1 MIEQIKKLKDGK
13 IEKSSELL
21 STSKS
26 YEAQTIEFSTS
37 IPQTTRMPYRQPN
50 YKSCYEQH
58 QSQEENK
65 KCSSYIQTN
74 YNIEKERRQYRQLLW
89 KPKMRS
95 SIQLVDRQIVLMKV
109 DLGWITP
116 QKI

>member
-1 MIEQIKKLKDGK
+1 MIEQIKNLKDEK
-13 IEKSSELL
+13 LEKSSKLL

-26 YEAQTIEFSTS
+26 HEAQTIEFSTS

-50 YKSCYEQH
+50 YKICYEQH

-65 KCSSYIQTN
+65 KCSSYIQTS
-74 YNIEKERRQYRQLLW
+74 YNIEKEQRQYRQLLW

-95 SIQLVDRQIVLMKV
+95 YIRLIKQFQ
-109 DLGWITP
+109 
-116 QKI
+116 